1 MEPAHYSRSKW
12 CLAPFSLIAVRLDKM
27 THRKLWKDVL
37 CCRTGHQHKIRSVEK
52 QRRDRVMAANRAVG
66 NPTPSKKRKVN
77 EATPGGSGFQRPLD
91 GSSGNQI
98 DWLGRTRDIILSYW
112 VWSRSAP

>member
-52 QRRDRVMAANRAVG
+52 QRRDSAAANRAVG

-112 VWSRSAP
+112 VWSRSAQ

>member
-1 MEPAHYSRSKW
+1 
-12 CLAPFSLIAVRLDKM
+12 M

-52 QRRDRVMAANRAVG
+52 QRRDRVMATNWVVVDS
-66 NPTPSKKRKVN
+66 TPAKKRKVD
-77 EATPGGSGFQRPLD
+77 EATPGGSGFQRSHG

-98 DWLGRTRDIILSYW
+98 DRLHTSDIK
-112 VWSRSAP
+112 